1 MNHSAQRFSAIELK
15 LEAHKAPEFKASTN
29 VKWVL
34 YGTDQQWKNRY
45 PDYLLH
51 LFNTSA
57 KHNAIIRGK
66 TDYITGQGWEVDKA
80 GISTMAE
87 AQIYAFVREND
98 LTELLGQVAMDLE
111 IYGGA
116 AIEVIY
122 NATNKKIAK
131 LCHINFAKIRVDKK
145 CEVAYYSPDGWK
157 KAQPDKVEPYPVF
170 DASNPQPKSI
180 FYVKMYSPDKEVYPL
195 PSYIG
200 AIPYIELD
208 GEIANFHLNGIKNGF
223 MAGTIINFY
232 NGTPSEDDRKA
243 IEQKINDKFAGSDNA
258 NKILL
263 TFNDT
268 REQGPD
274 IAQLNGNDLDKRFD
288 ALNATVQ
295 QEVFTGHR
303 IVDPA
308 LFGIKSEGLFTTR
321 NQIRDSYELFQKTY
335 VAARQAFLE
344 SIFNGFLS
352 VNNLPQRLRIKP
364 TEPIGQEF
372 SEMTVVSVMTRDE
385 IRAKAGLPPLDGQQ
399 QLSEEFSAADSDTR
413 LVQRFASCGIEYKP
427 EQIAG
432 RQFFT
437 PYQSLEDME
446 AREQELTAYGFADNA
461 FDMAVLQQLKNAPQM
476 GMAEIAAAM
485 RTTIE
490 AVQMAVNRNIQAGLL
505 RLNIVDVIGSEQRM
519 AEVTEA
525 GNRALQNVKPL
536 EVGFQVAY
544 RYVLAGGVSGPDVLE
559 TTRDFCR
566 EMVQLSKSRV
576 WTQAEITR
584 ISLSEDRNVWQRRGG
599 FWTRKGTNTTTH
611 YCRHAWERVLIR
623 R

>member
-1 MNHSAQRFSAIELK
+1 MNQRNFSTIELK
-15 LEAHKAPEFKASTN
+15 LEAHKAPEFKVSSN

-34 YGTDQQWKNRY
+34 YGTDQEWRNRY

-66 TDYITGQGWEVDKA
+66 TDYITGQGWEVDKT
-80 GISTMAE
+80 GIGTMAE
-87 AQIYAFVREND
+87 AQIYAFVRDND

-111 IYGGA
+111 LYGGA

-122 NATNKKIAK
+122 NATNKKIAR
-131 LCHINFAKIRVDKK
+131 LCHVNFAKVRVDKECK
-145 CEVAYYSPDGWK
+145 VAFYSADGWK
-157 KAQPDKVEPYPVF
+157 KSQPEKVETIPVF
-170 DASNPQPKSI
+170 NASNPQPKSI
-180 FYVKMYSPDKEVYPL
+180 LYVKLYSPDKDVYPL

-200 AIPYIELD
+200 AIPYVELD

-223 MAGTIINFY
+223 MAGTIINFF
-232 NGTPSEDDRKA
+232 NGTPTEDDRKA
-243 IEQKINDKFAGSDNA
+243 IEQKVNDKFAGSDNA

-268 REQGPD
+268 RDQGPE

-308 LFGIKSEGLFTTR
+308 LFGIKSEGLFTSR

-335 VAARQAFLE
+335 ISARQSFIEA
-344 SIFNGFLS
+344 IFNGFLS
-352 VNNLPQRLRIKP
+352 INDLPQRLRIKP
-364 TEPIGQEF
+364 TEPIQQEF
-372 SEMTVVSVMTRDE
+372 SEMTLVGVMTRDE
-385 IRAKAGLPPLDGQQ
+385 IRAKAGLPPIEGEQAMRA
-399 QLSEEFSAADSDTR
+399 EFGKDDSDAR
-413 LVQRFASCGIEYKP
+413 LVARFAACGMEYKP
-427 EQIAG
+427 EQVAG

-437 PYQSLEDME
+437 PYTSLEDME
-446 AREQELTAYGFADNA
+446 ARELELAAYGFAENA
-461 FDMAVLQQLKNAPQM
+461 FDMAVLQQLKANPQM

-485 RTTIE
+485 KTTID
-490 AVQMAVNRNIQAGLL
+490 AVQMAVNRNIQAGLM
-505 RLNIVDVIGSEQRM
+505 RLNVVDVIGSEQRM
-519 AEVTEA
+519 AEITEA
-525 GNRALQNVKPL
+525 GNQALKTVKPL

-544 RYVLAGGVSGPDVLE
+544 RYVLGPGVSGPDVMD
-559 TTRDFCR
+559 TTRDFCAD
-566 EMVQLSKSRV
+566 MVRLSKSRV

-599 FWTRKGTNTTTH
+599 FWTRRGTNVTTH